1 MSLRFYRMRR
11 LMVLTPMDGGSSDDG
26 VQLSCLRC
34 FHAFLAV
41 PLRVAFAGDGTIA
54 RKLSETVCVTPAIGA
69 MQASLPAAATI
80 SVDVQTCRLMAVL
93 PIRPAA
99 TQYRQG
105 DHETTRD
112 DVGPQPRCVRAVAV
126 DPGRNQG
133 PDTEDNVN
141 TAESDPSLMRKG
153 AQGGADH
160 NQCSDNDIVPGRA
173 GCGGGGNGV
182 KEGRYDQP
190 NAKQYVDFA
199 CECYLWAPVLARHDN
214 HSPVVD
220 IELT

>member
-1 MSLRFYRMRR
+1 
-11 LMVLTPMDGGSSDDG
+11 
-26 VQLSCLRC
+26 
-34 FHAFLAV
+34 
-41 PLRVAFAGDGTIA
+41 
-54 RKLSETVCVTPAIGA
+54 
-69 MQASLPAAATI
+69 LPAAATI
-80 SVDVQTCRLMAVL
+80 SVDVQTCRLMAEL

-99 TQYRQG
+99 TPYRQR
-105 DHETTRD
+105 DNETTRD
-112 DVGPQPRCVRAVAV
+112 DVGPKPRCVRAVAV

-133 PDTEDNVN
+133 PDTEDKSRSRYRGQIKVQIPRTNQGPDTEDNIN

-160 NQCSDNDIVPGRA
+160 NQYSDNDIVPGRT
-173 GCGGGGNGV
+173 GGGGGGNGV